1 MSSLA
6 LCLIGEDSYLVEAPF
21 NAVICSLARMMPL
34 LPLMVL
40 GSPLVVAVDVAGA
53 MLVWWLLGSSK
64 SPALGDSCHLP
75 LCCSAV
81 AVPIA
86 VYSAVYAVLLP
97 WICCRRS
104 VRKALSI
111 VVSVC
116 FVREV
121 PCRCHTM
128 WPINRP

>member
-86 VYSAVYAVLLP
+86 VYSAVYAGCNCLVFSAASAVDLLQA
-97 WICCRRS
+97 IREESLVYCR
-104 VRKALSI
+104 KCLFCA
-111 VVSVC
+111 
-116 FVREV
+116 
-121 PCRCHTM
+121 
-128 WPINRP
+128 